1 MGHNMSRYALHSS
14 RSDARV
20 SGQVPFT
27 PLWQPRRL
35 LLRVRRHGIFTLEQ
49 PAVSFASVR
58 LRAPKRMFRSTFSK
72 L

>member
-1 MGHNMSRYALHSS
+1 
-14 RSDARV
+14 
-20 SGQVPFT
+20 
-27 PLWQPRRL
+27 L